1 MSKVVRLTEATR
13 RDLIAA
19 TRRNLTN
26 GDLAAAKADEYRKAA
41 DLTRNDRRRRKV
53 SSLQEAIDEIHRQF
67 GEALSNDRKAES
79 CRLYAGKLLLALRQ
93 RIEAGEA
100 GEGVNWWQWYESKFV
115 RSRKDAEKV
124 MRLASAEDFEAAEA
138 KEKAAQ
144 KIRNDRKPRIG
155 AVTAPTRAE
164 PTRTLGLSGDAPIA
178 DQVNA
183 FHREIMNFYTT
194 IEPKIRS
201 LLKAHPDD
209 LEPAARVSLMQATNI
224 AGEGFLALAA
234 DIQRLAA
241 APPDDLDIPDYLRRS
256 PTPVT
261 H

>member
-1 MSKVVRLTEATR
+1 MSKIVRLTEATR
-13 RDLIAA
+13 RDLA
-19 TRRNLTN
+19 N

-41 DLTRNDRRRRKV
+41 DLIRNDRRRRKV
-53 SSLQEAIDEIHRQF
+53 GSLQEAIDEIHRQL
-67 GEALSNDRKAES
+67 GDAITNDRKAES

-100 GEGVNWWQWYESKFV
+100 GEGVNWWEWYESKFV

-164 PTRTLGLSGDAPIA
+164 PTRILGLSGDAPIA

-201 LLKAHPDD
+201 LLKAHPD
-209 LEPAARVSLMQATNI
+209 LEPAARVCLMQATNI

-241 APPDDLDIPDYLRRS
+241 PPPDDLDIPDYLRRS
-256 PTPVT
+256 PAPVT